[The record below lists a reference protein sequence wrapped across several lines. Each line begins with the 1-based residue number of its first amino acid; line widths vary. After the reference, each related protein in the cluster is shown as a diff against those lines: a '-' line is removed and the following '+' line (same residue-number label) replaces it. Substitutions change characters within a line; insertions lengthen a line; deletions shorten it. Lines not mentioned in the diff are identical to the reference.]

1 VTEPIAT
8 TAGSEGPDW
17 SDKAP
22 AWAELWAP
30 LADPARELVARA
42 TMIGA
47 GTTVLDVGCGSG
59 EFCRLAAARGATVSG
74 IDAADGMIDIARRRV
89 PAADLRVGPMERLPW
104 DDGRFDVVTAFN
116 ALQFAADF
124 ATALADATR
133 VVRRGGL
140 VAICN
145 WARPEDCELGAVSE
159 PLRALVPGSVPASSA
174 PAPSAPDP
182 PAVGQPGVL
191 EDLARAAGLRPREA
205 GEVDVPYEVP
215 DQATLER
222 AFLVDAGL
230 LGDGEQAGVETARR
244 TIVDAAAPF
253 RRADGSYRFENRFL
267 YLVAA
272 A

>member
-1 VTEPIAT
+1 MTEPIAT

-17 SDKAP
+17 SVRAP
-22 AWAELWAP
+22 AWAELWAR
-30 LADPARELVARA
+30 LADPAREVVARA

-74 IDAADGMIDIARRRV
+74 IDAAEGMIDIARRRV
-89 PAADLRVGPMERLPW
+89 PAGDLRVGPMERLPW

-124 ATALADATR
+124 ATALAEVTR

-145 WARPEDCELGAVSE
+145 WARPQDCELGAVSG
-159 PLRALVPGSVPASSA
+159 PLHALLPGSDPD
-174 PAPSAPDP
+174 PSGPVP

-205 GEVDVPYEVP
+205 GEVDVPYQVP

-230 LGDGEQAGVETARR
+230 LGASERVETARR

-253 RRADGSYRFENRFL
+253 RRADGSYRFENRVL